1 MLPRP
6 HHAVGGRK
14 LELTLGIYASSV
26 RPPSDNDLGPYRNWQ
41 TVLQEAPRGRP
52 TRSPLTPHRAP
63 DDSATAAGEQLSTS
77 VLQWRCN
84 LGLSMRCQW
93 TASAGEVQQVGRCFA
108 VFMILAPAPSVRS
121 ACSLVSPIWAY
132 IIVAWWLDGWSRP
145 KSTPT
150 PSHPQHGGVRS
161 SQHV

>member
-41 TVLQEAPRGRP
+41 TVLEEAPRGRP

-63 DDSATAAGEQLSTS
+63 DDSATAAGEQLSLYS
-77 VLQWRCN
+77 VGPTLQWRCR
-84 LGLSMRCQW
+84 LGSRYTSDT
-93 TASAGEVQQVGRCFA
+93 TAPKRWEIPRHYLPPLWCRDPSITPHYPGVPDLTVTQNTVWQI
-108 VFMILAPAPSVRS
+108 ILCRR
-121 ACSLVSPIWAY
+121 I
-132 IIVAWWLDGWSRP
+132 
-145 KSTPT
+145 KK
-150 PSHPQHGGVRS
+150 
-161 SQHV
+161 